1 MAEDQHAQTKL
12 GRETAVRPTLLLMV
26 GGTHRQE
33 SPGHWSDFP
42 GNAWPAPLPQ
52 FIYKQKTGSLDQLLP
67 QRPEPALARCLLPP
81 NKIPTALLAETS
93 RERLHSTVPSSRV
106 PRAPASQGLREA
118 VDVYEESGSWP
129 GLAALRGMHHGF
141 FRLESVAPELL
152 CAFQFL
158 RNPGTPA
165 GSEALR
171 PLVLLCIP

>member
-1 MAEDQHAQTKL
+1 MAVGIHSPAGKGITSPGCVSWTQPHNGARLWTREVYGRRPTCPDQL

-106 PRAPASQGLREA
+106 PRAPAAARASEKPWMCMRSQG
-118 VDVYEESGSWP
+118 V
-129 GLAALRGMHHGF
+129 GL
-141 FRLESVAPELL
+141 V
-152 CAFQFL
+152 
-158 RNPGTPA
+158 
-165 GSEALR
+165 
-171 PLVLLCIP
+171 